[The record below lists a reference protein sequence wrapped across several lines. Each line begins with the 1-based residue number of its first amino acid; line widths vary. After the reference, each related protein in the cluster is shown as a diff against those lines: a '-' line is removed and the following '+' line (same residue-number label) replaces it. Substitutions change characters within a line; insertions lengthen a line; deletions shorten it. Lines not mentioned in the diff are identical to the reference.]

1 MIALA
6 ALASLVGAAPALQ
19 YMPADLTT
27 ADLFERIG
35 RASEGLS
42 KGAYHVVARTVSS
55 RGDVSL
61 TEMFW
66 NGDDYKITVRQ
77 AGSFTESFGEY
88 RETQW
93 RQDENGIVVRSS
105 SFAGQSD
112 PFAFALG
119 RNHDAVD
126 AVKLLGLTKDP
137 VPEYV
142 VDVTPKRDFEQRRY
156 YDART
161 YLLSRVEVTDYGGH
175 ETTWIYKS
183 YSTAIGSPFPNAIDE
198 ERDGVVTLRSSV
210 VTFERVA
217 IETLDLSIPASRAL
231 FDLSGRDAVE
241 IPARFTD
248 EGIIVPIAIE
258 GRGLD
263 LYLDSGASVSLLDR
277 SVVHELAMSVSGDDR
292 VRVGGDY
299 AGANVRVPNLSIA
312 GLSAREVAFITAGF
326 HEHWLD
332 LPGLGIV
339 GWLGCD
345 FIANG
350 PFEVNFERKN

>member
-1 MIALA
+1 M
-6 ALASLVGAAPALQ
+6 ASRRKRRNK
-19 YMPADLTT
+19 MC
-27 ADLFERIG
+27 
-35 RASEGLS
+35 
-42 KGAYHVVARTVSS
+42 
-55 RGDVSL
+55 
-61 TEMFW
+61 
-66 NGDDYKITVRQ
+66 
-77 AGSFTESFGEY
+77 
-88 RETQW
+88 
-93 RQDENGIVVRSS
+93 VRSS

-299 AGANVRVPNLSIA
+299 AGANVPCAQSLDRRVVCKGGRLYNCRFPRTLARPAGPWDRRLARLRLYCQRPLRGELRAKLTLFRTLPVGLQARGGRLS
-312 GLSAREVAFITAGF
+312 
-326 HEHWLD
+326 
-332 LPGLGIV
+332 P
-339 GWLGCD
+339 
-345 FIANG
+345 
-350 PFEVNFERKN
+350 